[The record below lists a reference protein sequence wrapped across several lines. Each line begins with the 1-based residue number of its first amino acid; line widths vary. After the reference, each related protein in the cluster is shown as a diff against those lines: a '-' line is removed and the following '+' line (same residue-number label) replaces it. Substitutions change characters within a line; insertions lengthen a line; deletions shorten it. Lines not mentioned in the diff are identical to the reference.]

1 MIHKSTLAI
10 TAITSKN
17 YNFVTEICIKCDRGD
32 SIKFKKKETIK
43 LCNLPLLNVSKDCK
57 FSPGRKYYAILQYW
71 KSEPQTKRSKRDHLF
86 CQKHFWA
93 GHPAQIVW
101 ASKLYCHKSR
111 VEGWSPAAGPCF
123 SKLIFF
129 FFFIFF
135 FSLGRPSWWQWQLW
149 HAIVCVW
156 EFFFFFWVMRYNLFF
171 AQKRLLPFCGVTWV
185 LYNKAFCHQIRYLK
199 SHLTSNKN
207 LLGNP
212 KT

>member
-71 KSEPQTKRSKRDHLF
+71 KSEPQTKWSKRDHLF

-111 VEGWSPAAGPCF
+111 VEGWILLFKANFHFLFLFFLFFFFWEDLLGGNGNYGMLLCVCES
-123 SKLIFF
+123 FF
-129 FFFIFF
+129 FFF
-135 FSLGRPSWWQWQLW
+135 G
-149 HAIVCVW
+149 
-156 EFFFFFWVMRYNLFF
+156 
-171 AQKRLLPFCGVTWV
+171 
-185 LYNKAFCHQIRYLK
+185 
-199 SHLTSNKN
+199 
-207 LLGNP
+207 
-212 KT
+212 

>member
-71 KSEPQTKRSKRDHLF
+71 KSEPQTKWSKRDHLF

-111 VEGWSPAAGPCF
+111 VEGWTLLFKA
-123 SKLIFF
+123 
-129 FFFIFF
+129 
-135 FSLGRPSWWQWQLW
+135 
-149 HAIVCVW
+149 
-156 EFFFFFWVMRYNLFF
+156 FFFFWKDLLGGNGNYGMLLCVCESFFWVKRYNLFF

-185 LYNKAFCHQIRYLK
+185 LNNKAFCHQIRYLK
-199 SHLTSNKN
+199 SHPTSKKN
-207 LLGNP
+207 LLDNP

>member
-57 FSPGRKYYAILQYW
+57 FSPRRKYYAILQYW
-71 KSEPQTKRSKRDHLF
+71 KSEPQTKWSKRDHLF

-111 VEGWSPAAGPCF
+111 VEGWILLFKANFHCLF
-123 SKLIFF
+123 LFF
-129 FFFIFF
+129 FFFFF
-135 FSLGRPSWWQWQLW
+135 FGKTFLVAM
-149 HAIVCVW
+149 AIMACYCVCVRV
-156 EFFFFFWVMRYNLFF
+156 FF
-171 AQKRLLPFCGVTWV
+171 
-185 LYNKAFCHQIRYLK
+185 
-199 SHLTSNKN
+199 
-207 LLGNP
+207 LGNEI
-212 KT
+212 